1 MLKIKKLL
9 EVQLLVAASILYLF
23 RATLIYLQIFT
34 IIMQKTLVLAEKP
47 SAGKAIAA
55 WLAKKHGAARPVGRS
70 HILVGP
76 YVVSWLYGHVL
87 ENYAPHDYDP
97 AYKTWSFAALPIIPE
112 TWKLSPK
119 KEATDQIKAIKSLLT
134 EVSSVVG
141 AADPDQE
148 GQLLPDELL
157 RFLKCR
163 LPVQRLWLAAMDDA
177 SIAKSWDAMK
187 PNAAYA
193 GYYWSALSRS
203 HADWL
208 AGMNLSRACTLSSQ
222 AKGGNVTLTVGRV
235 QTPTLALVVNRE
247 LEIETFKPVNYFT
260 PFIQLGTK
268 PPFKASWLPEGE
280 GDLRVDDQGR
290 LLNAAVAQ
298 AIAAACEKAGAASV
312 AAVTQTKGKEQPPL
326 PFSLSS
332 LQEYLSRTS
341 GMGVQDALDTAQ
353 ALYEKKLT
361 TYPRTDC
368 EYLPESQHTEAALIV
383 SGWDTTKSLGS
394 AQKKAN
400 ISLKSKAFDDKKITA
415 HHAIVPRPVAIS
427 QLKELTP
434 KELTVWLAIA
444 KRYLLQFFPSA
455 EFLNTEILLNCGGE
469 KFKAAGKV
477 YVVRG
482 WKDAFEEPGAKE
494 DEKTETEQALP
505 KVIKGDSLAVAAAGY
520 DSTTTKP
527 PKRFTEGTLVSAM
540 KGVHRFVKDVK
551 LKTTLRENIGIGTEA
566 TRSSVISELFRRGF
580 MKLEKTNIKPSEV
593 GRSLITTLPSQITAP
608 DMTAL
613 WQQAME
619 DIRSTE
625 EAGYK
630 EFMLQQASW
639 LNDLIKEVPTWFEG
653 KKALVVED
661 KKKKTATIKES
672 EHACIACSA
681 TLKHIKGTYGW
692 FFACSNE
699 KCKTTYKDVGGVP
712 VAKAPT
718 PSEKVTINGHS
729 SGDTCPEC
737 KKGKLLLLT
746 CGPHTKSPGKQFLSC
761 SQFAAKGKAKCDH
774 KICPK

>member
-1 MLKIKKLL
+1 
-9 EVQLLVAASILYLF
+9 
-23 RATLIYLQIFT
+23 
-34 IIMQKTLVLAEKP
+34 MQKILVLAEKP

-55 WLAKKHGAARPVGRS
+55 WLSKTHGAARSVGRS
-70 HILVGP
+70 HIVVGS
-76 YVVSWLYGHVL
+76 YIVSWLYGHVL
-87 ENYAPHDYDP
+87 ENYEPHDYDP
-97 AYKTWSFAALPIIPE
+97 SYKTWSYAALPIIPE

-119 KEATDQIKAIKSLLT
+119 KEAADQIKAIKSLLV
-134 EVSSVVG
+134 EVGSVIG

-148 GQLLPDELL
+148 GQLLQDELL

-163 LPVQRLWLAAMDDA
+163 LPVQRLWLSAMDDA

-187 PNAAYA
+187 PNSAYA

-247 LEIETFKPVNYFT
+247 IEIENFKPVNYFT
-260 PFIQLGTK
+260 PYIKLGTK
-268 PPFKASWLPEGE
+268 PPFRATWVVDGE
-280 GDLRVDDQGR
+280 TDLRVDDQGR
-290 LLNAAVAQ
+290 LLDVTVAQ
-298 AIAAACEKAGAASV
+298 AIATACEKAGSATVSS
-312 AAVTQTKGKEQPPL
+312 VTQTKGKEQPPL

-332 LQEYLSRTS
+332 LQEYLSRTA
-341 GMGVQDALDTAQ
+341 GIGVQDALDIAQ
-353 ALYEKKLT
+353 VLYEKKLT
-361 TYPRTDC
+361 SYPRTDC
-368 EYLPESQHTEAALIV
+368 EYLPESQHSEATLIV
-383 SGWDTTKSLGS
+383 NGWDTTKSLGS

-400 ISLKSKAFDDKKITA
+400 IALKSKAFDDKKITA
-415 HHAIVPRPVAIS
+415 HHAIVPRPVALA
-427 QLKELTP
+427 QLKELNP

-444 KRYLLQFFPSA
+444 KRYLLQFFPAA
-455 EFLNTEILLNCGGE
+455 EFLNTEILLSCGAE
-469 KFKAAGKV
+469 KFKATGKV
-477 YVVRG
+477 YTTRG
-482 WKDAFEEPGAKE
+482 WKDAFEEPEAKE
-494 DEKTETEQALP
+494 DEKTEAEQSLP
-505 KVIKGDSLAVAAAGY
+505 KVSKGDVLPVTAAGY

-540 KGVHRFVKDVK
+540 KGVHRFVKDAK
-551 LKTTLRENIGIGTEA
+551 LKATLRENIGIGTEA
-566 TRSSVISELFRRGF
+566 TRASVIAELFRRGF
-580 MKLEKTNIKPSEV
+580 MKLDKSNIKPSEV

-625 EAGYK
+625 ETGYK
-630 EFMLQQASW
+630 EFMLKQASW
-639 LNDLIKEVPTWFEG
+639 LNELIKEVPTWFEG

-672 EHACIACSA
+672 EHTCTACSA
-681 TLKHIKGTYGW
+681 ALKHIKGTYGW

-699 KCKTTYKDVGGVP
+699 KCKTTYKDVAGKP
-712 VAKAPT
+712 VAKSSAPA
-718 PSEKVTINGHS
+718 EKVTISGHS
-729 SGDTCPEC
+729 NGDTCPEC

-761 SQFAAKGKAKCDH
+761 SQYAAKGKAKCDH
-774 KICPK
+774 KIWSK